1 MIIAIPSSGR
11 ATRQTTWANLPPSI
25 AAQTHVFV
33 YEREMPAYK
42 AVNSSMHLKSVP
54 AHIQG
59 IGAKRQFIL
68 EEARKCG
75 VTKVVML
82 DDDLTFAVRRKDRP
96 QLFTTPVDADIE
108 LMFEDIKIN
117 LSHLAHVGVSPR
129 EGANR
134 NPFEKLLMNTRPSRI
149 LGYRVD
155 ILEQENISFGDMN
168 LMEDFYISLS
178 LLTRGHDTAN
188 LNWIVQNQQ
197 GSNTSGGCSQYRT
210 MERQAEASLALHK
223 KFPAFVKVVT
233 KQTKTAWGGQERT
246 DVIISWKKARASF
259 NAIKC

>member
-11 ATRQTTWANLPPSI
+11 ASRQTTWANLPPSI
-25 AAQTHVFV
+25 AAQTFVFV
-33 YEREMPAYK
+33 YEREIPAYK
-42 AVNSSMHLKSVP
+42 EMNPSMGLQSVP

-68 EEARKCG
+68 DKASQSG
-75 VTKVVML
+75 ITKVVML
-82 DDDLTFAVRRKDRP
+82 DDDLTFALRRKDKP
-96 QLFTTPVDADIE
+96 QLFTTPLDAEIE
-108 LMFEDIKIN
+108 LMFEDIEIQ
-117 LSHLAHVGVSPR
+117 LAHLAHVGVAPR

-134 NPFEKLLMNTRPSRI
+134 NPFGRLLMNTRPSRI
-149 LGYRVD
+149 LGYRTD
-155 ILEQENISFGDMN
+155 ILEKEKISFGDMN
-168 LMEDFYISLS
+168 LMEDFYVSLS
-178 LLTRGHDTAN
+178 LLTRGYDTAN

-246 DVIISWKKARASF
+246 DVIVGWKKARASF
-259 NAIKC
+259 NEIKC